1 MAVPMYMLK
10 HCLSHC
16 IIVSDQTADC
26 NKGYVD
32 MFAAGFSVHILFI
45 PCCCQTL
52 TGASTE
58 PMKNELTRYSSLVSL
73 TY

>member
-1 MAVPMYMLK
+1 MAVPKYMLK

-32 MFAAGFSVHILFI
+32 MFITWQVKVNRVKNFEFIKLFVSVY
-45 PCCCQTL
+45 
-52 TGASTE
+52 E
-58 PMKNELTRYSSLVSL
+58 
-73 TY
+73 